1 MKGTNTIK
9 YILQLLIT
17 MKRTLPLLTA
27 LLLGALAALHAA
39 EAPAPKPDVSDSR
52 ETQAQNTEP
61 AKAKKRARQGKA
73 ADAKTPTKSI
83 AASFPDFDYASN
95 VVYKQVGDQALQ
107 MDILTPKGLKAVSA
121 PVLIYIHGGGWGGGD
136 RYRMQRP
143 DISGVF
149 NRCGKAGIIC
159 VSIEYRLNSEKATA
173 FDSAVDCK
181 DALRFLV
188 KNATQ
193 YRIDP
198 ARMGTIGGSAG
209 GHLSLVTALGNPK
222 DFPGDPALAGHDPV
236 SIRCEVAHYPATDFT
251 DSTLAGRFLGPR
263 AERMFGGPP
272 EKKADV
278 IRLLSPVALIQKGST
293 PVYCFHGD
301 KDTTLSVENSRRLYA
316 KGKAVGAD
324 IQYTEVKNGSHGFG
338 RDCTP
343 TVDKICALAAQ
354 FVIERLTR

>member
-1 MKGTNTIK
+1 MKNT
-9 YILQLLIT
+9 LI
-17 MKRTLPLLTA
+17 LLTA
-27 LLLGALAALHAA
+27 LLLAALGAV
-39 EAPAPKPDVSDSR
+39 P
-52 ETQAQNTEP
+52 ETQAQDTKP
-61 AKAKKRARQGKA
+61 AKAKKSARRGKA
-73 ADAKTPTKSI
+73 PDAETLKKNI
-83 AASFPDFDYASN
+83 AASFPDFDYAPN

-107 MDILTPKGLKAVSA
+107 LDILTPKELKAAAA
-121 PVLIYIHGGGWGGGD
+121 PVLVYIHGGGWGGGD

-159 VSIEYRLNSEKATA
+159 ASIEYRLNNEKATA

-188 KNATQ
+188 KNAAQ
-193 YRIDP
+193 YHIDP

-209 GHLSLVTALGNPK
+209 GHLSLVTALGAPK
-222 DFPGDPALAGHDPV
+222 DFPGDPALAGHDPAAL
-236 SIRCEVAHYPATDFT
+236 RCEVAYYPATDFT
-251 DSTLAGRFLGPR
+251 DSALAGRFLGPR
-263 AERMFGGPP
+263 ATMMFGGPP

-278 IRLLSPVALIQKGST
+278 IRLLSPVYLIQKGST

-324 IQYTEVKNGSHGFG
+324 IQYTEVKNGAHGFSG
-338 RDCTP
+338 ECTP
-343 TVDKICALAAQ
+343 SIDEICTRAAQ